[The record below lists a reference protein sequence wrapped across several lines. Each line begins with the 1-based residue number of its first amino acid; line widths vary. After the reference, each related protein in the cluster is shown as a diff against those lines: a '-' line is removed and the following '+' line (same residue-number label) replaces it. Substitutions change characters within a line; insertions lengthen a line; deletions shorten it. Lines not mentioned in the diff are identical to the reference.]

1 MKNSS
6 YEKLHEIFENCD
18 KKDETNEQIK
28 PNLKCILIKLPN
40 PLVTEMSE
48 LRIEIVSNKIE
59 EKSNSKIQ
67 SILKQRKSIPMKTLN
82 VYDFS
87 KSTNLQTER
96 KTVIP
101 SLHKK
106 ISIKKQF
113 KNSRESSIVNNHLNR
128 QTINFT
134 KPLFSELNVTINKP
148 VITNNYKLK
157 LTSTNIKYRLPVLNL
172 KY

>member
-18 KKDETNEQIK
+18 KKDETNEQVK

-40 PLVTEMSE
+40 PLVIEMSE
-48 LRIEIVSNKIE
+48 LRIEIVSNKIK

-82 VYDFS
+82 VCDFS
-87 KSTNLQTER
+87 KSINLQYNFER

-101 SLHKK
+101 SKK
-106 ISIKKQF
+106 TFNKKLSIKKQF
-113 KNSRESSIVNNHLNR
+113 KKNSRESSIVNNHVHR
-128 QTINFT
+128 QTINLAKSYFGA
-134 KPLFSELNVTINKP
+134 KRSK
-148 VITNNYKLK
+148 
-157 LTSTNIKYRLPVLNL
+157 TSKHS
-172 KY
+172 KS